1 MVLESVGRREG
12 RAEPGTVVEAG
23 LAGSHAIRVLT
34 LSKAPSRGGSLGPLA
49 CGPYGI
55 HQVRRPPYGSGKLL
69 SSSAAAVVSGY
80 QRCPLAATFCTDEK
94 QTHAEEVVSRRAGH
108 SGAHCLGVLSGLCC
122 LGADTRMVSHQSWLI
137 ARVRVPWPSAFPS
150 YLNDQRWSN

>member
-1 MVLESVGRREG
+1 M
-12 RAEPGTVVEAG
+12 AFTKCAG
-23 LAGSHAIRVLT
+23 
-34 LSKAPSRGGSLGPLA
+34 
-49 CGPYGI
+49 
-55 HQVRRPPYGSGKLL
+55 PYGSGRLL

-137 ARVRVPWPSAFPS
+137 ARVSGFPGHQHS
-150 YLNDQRWSN
+150 HPTSMTSGGQTEHVELTPHVGRQAGYTAE